1 MELEMEQ
8 GTQNSN
14 EFPPYPGQIQGILRP
29 EVTGIVEWK
38 VFSAFI
44 IFIISSVD
52 RCRSLNE
59 HNSSRIFNMGVA
71 AASVQT
77 MIASCLLS
85 HPGLTVVMAIFILVS
100 Y

>member
-1 MELEMEQ
+1 
-8 GTQNSN
+8 
-14 EFPPYPGQIQGILRP
+14 
-29 EVTGIVEWK
+29 
-38 VFSAFI
+38 
-44 IFIISSVD
+44 
-52 RCRSLNE
+52 
-59 HNSSRIFNMGVA
+59 MGVA